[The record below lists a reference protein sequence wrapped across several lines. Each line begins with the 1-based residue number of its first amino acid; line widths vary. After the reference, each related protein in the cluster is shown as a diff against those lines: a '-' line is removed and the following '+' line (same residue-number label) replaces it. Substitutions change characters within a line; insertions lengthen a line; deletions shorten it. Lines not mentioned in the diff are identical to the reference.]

1 MALVSY
7 QAGNQF
13 AISYLNRTGNSLL
26 KKMLEAIPEAISH
39 RRAFEEFHENLRSDH
54 PEEVRKWEAEYDTWM
69 KQPTGSPCIFDTSDP
84 GE

>member
-1 MALVSY
+1 
-7 QAGNQF
+7 
-13 AISYLNRTGNSLL
+13 
-26 KKMLEAIPEAISH
+26 MLEAIPEAISH

-54 PEEVRKWEAEYDTWM
+54 PEEVKKWEAEYDAWM